1 MLRYSISSCMNSLFL
16 QYLIIRVIKGPA
28 LVPLDYLI
36 HSFGEWGCVSVVYFP
51 RVGPKG
57 PALVRFHVIK
67 KFEL

>member
-36 HSFGEWGCVSVVYFP
+36 HNFGEWGRVYVVYLP

-67 KFEL
+67 KI